1 MGKIVLLF
9 YFMLEKQRNQC
20 FYQSKY
26 ELGIHQC
33 ISLDTESSYVDI
45 KCIISYSHMPNTLGD
60 TAHISAFLYLEMSCS
75 GILLSISL
83 PFYQRN
89 DVHRN
94 SHNPFQLF
102 PCTTCRKYGNFDKQ
116 IQFQLNFLHISPS
129 IYLFRDQAAD
139 PFCKR
144 DTSLSPFH
152 CRYYMWNGK
161 EHTYHHLK
169 Q

>member
-75 GILLSISL
+75 GILLSISP
-83 PFYQRN
+83 PFYPRN

-94 SHNPFQLF
+94 SHNPFQFF
-102 PCTTCRKYGNFDKQ
+102 PCTTCMKYCNFDKQ

-129 IYLFRDQAAD
+129 MYLFPSQAAD
-139 PFCKR
+139 PSCKR
-144 DTSLSPFH
+144 CTSFSPFQYM
-152 CRYYMWNGK
+152 YYTLDDTECK
-161 EHTYHHLK
+161 YRHLK
-169 Q
+169 R